1 MSAYQVVCCLMTF
14 RFDRVR
20 YLILFRISILNKV
33 FIFYYLKKQNLFKQ
47 AKGFRSVLIC
57 EESNVYSSFICVDVY
72 SYIPDM
78 FSYKKFSWNQFQYHY
93 LQYPF
98 LALQLRSK
106 EYSIPDL
113 MECCSSFITSWTKA
127 TCFVNMEHICA
138 PYILEQEPS
147 TYPMAVCYSSVGNLI

>member
-20 YLILFRISILNKV
+20 YLILFRISISNKV

-57 EESNVYSSFICVDVY
+57 EESNVYSSFICEDI
-72 SYIPDM
+72 YIPISRTC
-78 FSYKKFSWNQFQYHY
+78 FPKSTSAPLFTI
-93 LQYPF
+93 PF
-98 LALQLRSK
+98 LALWLKSK

-113 MECCSSFITSWTKA
+113 MECCSFFITSWIKV
-127 TCFVNMEHICA
+127 TCFVNVEHIYA
-138 PYILEQEPS
+138 PHVLKQEPS
-147 TYPMAVCYSSVGNLI
+147 TYPIADCYSSVGNRT